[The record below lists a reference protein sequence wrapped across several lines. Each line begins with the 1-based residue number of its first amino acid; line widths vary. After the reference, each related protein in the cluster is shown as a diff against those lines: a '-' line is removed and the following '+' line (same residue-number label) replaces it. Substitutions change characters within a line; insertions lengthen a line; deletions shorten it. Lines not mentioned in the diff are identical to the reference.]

1 MKKAIFV
8 IFAAMMFV
16 ACNDSS
22 PRGENGT
29 DSTEVG
35 VDSANLLPPSLE
47 SDSAKVADSSVAV
60 LDSTVAKI
68 GKE

>member
-1 MKKAIFV
+1 MKKVIFV
-8 IFAAMMFV
+8 ILAGMMFM

-22 PRGENGT
+22 PRGEVGL
-29 DSTEVG
+29 DSTSVE
-35 VDSANLLPPSLE
+35 VDSANLTPPSLE
-47 SDSAKVADSSVAV
+47 SDSAKVADSSVVV

>member
-8 IFAAMMFV
+8 IFATMMFV
-16 ACNDSS
+16 ACNDST
-22 PRGENGT
+22 PKVEN
-29 DSTEVG
+29 SN
-35 VDSANLLPPSLE
+35 VDSINVLSPSIE
-47 SDSAKVADSSVAV
+47 SDSVQVADSSVAV